1 MVTFANE
8 SMLPQLVTLWQK
20 SFGDST
26 DYIRMFLAWNFDR
39 IKTIVYVTDE
49 NTEIPV
55 SVAYLLP
62 VTYVE
67 KGKADMPCWY
77 LYAAATLPE
86 YRGHGYFA
94 EILKF
99 VEQKL
104 PEPMILVP
112 GEESLISY
120 YEKQGMHVWLKARKL
135 NFNEGDSSHVGM
147 ARVSDISAE
156 EYIKMRNSILAE
168 MAALNE
174 DGFMAWN
181 EQFLKYIC
189 HENQY
194 CSGEIKRI
202 TIAEEQFL
210 VMYRVEDEVVKVLEL
225 ITQTQVDACIH
236 GLLDFINEKRIT
248 AGENSACEVAEILLQ
263 PTVMANSKLKVAQG
277 EGYFNLIMA

>member
-8 SMLPQLVTLWQK
+8 SMLLNLITLWQK
-20 SFGDST
+20 SFGDSPN
-26 DYIRMFLAWNFDR
+26 YIRMFLDLNFDR
-39 IKTIVYVTDE
+39 IKTIVYVTGED
-49 NTEIPV
+49 TVIPV

-86 YRGHGYFA
+86 YRGRGYFA

-99 VEQKL
+99 VEEKL

-135 NFNEGDSSHVGM
+135 NFNEGDLLRDKM
-147 ARVSDISAE
+147 ACVSDISTE
-156 EYIKMRNSILAE
+156 EYIKTRNSILTE
-168 MAALNE
+168 MTALKE

-194 CSGEIKRI
+194 CGGEIKRI

-210 VMYRVEDEVVKVLEL
+210 TMYRVENEVVKVLEL
-225 ITQTQVDACIH
+225 IPQTQVDACIH
-236 GLLDFINEKRIT
+236 GLLDFINEKNLPDSKNTRSK
-248 AGENSACEVAEILLQ
+248 AAEVILQ
-263 PTVMANSKLKVAQG
+263 PTVMANSKLKATQG